1 MKSSFGAPIPA
12 DQIDELAQYLGTVNG
27 RAAGSHPGVVDGQG
41 N

>member
-27 RAAGSHPGVVDGQG
+27 RTAGSHPGVVDGQG